1 MNIKDIF
8 TTAVTEFNR
17 HLPEILTGLGVT
29 GVVATGYF
37 TYKSAKKMDDIVTEV
52 EEKRANDLPVNR
64 MEEVIK
70 ITKTM
75 ALPVALGATSIACII
90 ASYQIQNNR
99 INILSGAVSVLGA
112 EAAKF
117 RDKYKEEHGTEEY
130 RKFMQPT
137 KREVVSEE
145 VDEEGNVKQI
155 TETVPDVVRP
165 TYGVWFSES
174 EEYVLDDHP
183 YNISFIR
190 EAIKILE
197 LKSFQETLSL
207 NQVYRALGIS
217 ETRQGAQWG
226 FERNTFTADFETH
239 AYQEG
244 NIHNDIFILWPQPVP
259 LFSKGVLM

>member
-37 TYKSAKKMDDIVTEV
+37 TYKSAKKMDDIVSDV
-52 EEKRANDLPVNR
+52 EERRENDLPVNR
-64 MEEVIK
+64 MEEVAK
-70 ITKTM
+70 IAKTM

-99 INILSGAVSVLGA
+99 INILSGAVSILGA

-117 RDKYKEEHGTEEY
+117 KDKYKEEHGEEEY
-130 RKFMQPT
+130 RKFMQPV
-137 KREVVSEE
+137 KREVREE
-145 VDEEGNVKQI
+145 VDGEGNVKQI
-155 TETVPDVVRP
+155 TEKVPDVVRP

-174 EEYVLDDHP
+174 EEFVSDDHQ
-183 YNISFIR
+183 YNISFIQ

-197 LKSFQETLSL
+197 LK
-207 NQVYRALGIS
+207 
-217 ETRQGAQWG
+217 
-226 FERNTFTADFETH
+226 
-239 AYQEG
+239 
-244 NIHNDIFILWPQPVP
+244 
-259 LFSKGVLM
+259 